1 MNSVAVIVG
10 LPILAAG
17 IALLFLMKRRRKLKG
32 PSLTAIKSAWQR
44 VLAQSNPVLKMV
56 EADKVLDEALK
67 LLGYTGSLGDK
78 LRSAGPR
85 FRNLNDIWAA
95 HKLRNRLVHELN
107 SQPNAGDVERAL
119 RIYERALRDLGLK

>member
-1 MNSVAVIVG
+1 MNSVAVVIG
-10 LPILAAG
+10 LPVLVAG
-17 IALLFLMKRRRKLKG
+17 IALLLLMKRRRKLKG
-32 PSLTAIKSAWQR
+32 PSLAAIKSAWQH
-44 VLAQSNPVLKMV
+44 VLAQSNPVLKLV

>member
-1 MNSVAVIVG
+1 MNSVAVVIG
-10 LPILAAG
+10 LPVLAAG
-17 IALLFLMKRRRKLKG
+17 IALLLLMKRRRRLKG
-32 PSLTAIKSAWQR
+32 PSLTAIKSAWQH
-44 VLAQSNPVLKMV
+44 VLAQPDPVLKMV

-85 FRNLNDIWAA
+85 FRNLNDVWTA

-107 SQPNAGDVERAL
+107 SRPNAEDVERAL
-119 RIYERALRDLGLK
+119 RIYQRALRDLGLK